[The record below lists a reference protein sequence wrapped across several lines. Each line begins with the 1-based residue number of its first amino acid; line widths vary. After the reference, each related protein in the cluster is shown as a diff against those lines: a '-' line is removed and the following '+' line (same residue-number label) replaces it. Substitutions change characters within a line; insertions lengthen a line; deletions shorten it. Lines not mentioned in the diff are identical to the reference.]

1 MVFILLECTIF
12 LALLVLYYV
21 APEHISRGHLFYV
34 IILAFLSYLLLYFNA
49 RTKKQFRNNF
59 LSNSNIFLILYVV
72 VSFQFPLDYALGN
85 QLLDFSKYFY
95 KESIINLSTT
105 FNAMCLVAFV
115 LGIMVVSFKKDT
127 AVRCSPASEK
137 VIPLKPLLRIMMFC
151 WVVFLVFLNPAYVKG
166 GHGTVLVDNTSIAFY
181 GYFWRLNILYLAI
194 DLVNCYRIKKCRT
207 NSFISVLKRHP
218 IYYWVVILIS
228 AALFFSANNRV
239 YTLYLLVPTF
249 FYFLSIL
256 KFKTKPLKSILIL
269 GTIAVFFTLFKIYG
283 IDKMFLDSSNLNV
296 SELEFYDRFSSISP
310 FTAELACS
318 VLADSAMFY
327 IWYTQGIVI
336 FASTIVYGVLRVV
349 SGLIPLFYM
358 VTGLS
363 DTTYS
368 SGSFITKQLHASYG
382 LGSSA
387 TGDMLISLGFVPTLI
402 MMYIFGM
409 FCYRSDRVLFAR
421 RYGEKQIIIGLA
433 IASQVAFVARAS
445 LCDVIATIIFC
456 LLFFK
461 IYLRLIKNKK

>member
-1 MVFILLECTIF
+1 MIFILLECLIF
-12 LALLVLYYV
+12 IVLLVLYFV
-21 APEHISRGHLFYV
+21 APVHISRGHLLCV
-34 IILAFLSYLLLYFNA
+34 ISLAFSSYLLLYFNSS
-49 RTKKQFRNNF
+49 TKKQFRNNF
-59 LSNSNIFLILYVV
+59 LSNSNIFLILFVV

-85 QLLDFSKYFY
+85 QLIDFSKYFY
-95 KESIINLSTT
+95 KDSVINLSTA
-105 FNAMCLVAFV
+105 FNAMCLVSFV
-115 LGIMVVSFKKDT
+115 LGIMVVSVRKAGIVQCPLPSKKD
-127 AVRCSPASEK
+127 
-137 VIPLKPLLRIMMFC
+137 IPLKPLLRIMMFC

-181 GYFWRLNILYLAI
+181 GYFWRLNTLYLAI
-194 DLVNCYRIKKCRT
+194 DLINCYRIKECRI
-207 NSFISVLKRHP
+207 NNFIGVLKRHP

-228 AALFFSANNRV
+228 VALFFSANNRV

-256 KFKTKPLKSILIL
+256 KFKTKPLKSILVL

-283 IDKMFLDSSNLNV
+283 IDKMFSDSSNLNV

-336 FASTIVYGVLRVV
+336 FASTIVYGLLRVV

-358 VTGLS
+358 LTGLS
-363 DTTYS
+363 DATYS

-382 LGSSA
+382 LGSSV

-402 MMYIFGM
+402 MMYIFGV
-409 FCYRSDRVLFAR
+409 FCYRSDRVLFAKHC
-421 RYGEKQIIIGLA
+421 GDNQIIIGLA

-461 IYLRLIKNKK
+461 IYLEWIKNKK